1 MQGLVYTAFQRGAVG
16 VSCDDTVWH
25 QKMTRMIAEE
35 EVVVEEEEE
44 GTTENNEDKDA
55 TESEVGELK
64 RERVDLV
71 FSPNLNRVLKS

>member
-1 MQGLVYTAFQRGAVG
+1 
-16 VSCDDTVWH
+16 
-25 QKMTRMIAEE
+25 MTRMIAEE
-35 EVVVEEEEE
+35 EVEEEEE
-44 GTTENNEDKDA
+44 EEEVTTENNEDKDA

>member
-1 MQGLVYTAFQRGAVG
+1 
-16 VSCDDTVWH
+16 
-25 QKMTRMIAEE
+25 MTRMIAEE
-35 EVVVEEEEE
+35 EVEEEEE
-44 GTTENNEDKDA
+44 EEVTTENNEDKDA